1 MSTQTENGVELEQF
15 STFTIG
21 GRLYGI
27 DVSKVQ
33 EVVRPLPIA
42 QIPGSPSHIRGLIN
56 LRGQVATAVGLRELY
71 AIDRPWQ
78 QEFMNV
84 VCRIDS
90 ALLAL
95 QVEEIGDVVEI
106 KSSEKAPIPSTV
118 PNHVKRFL
126 HAVVKFDGELLSIVN
141 IEEVTKYLKE
151 QGEHHDVAA

>member
-1 MSTQTENGVELEQF
+1 
-15 STFTIG
+15 
-21 GRLYGI
+21 
-27 DVSKVQ
+27 
-33 EVVRPLPIA
+33 
-42 QIPGSPSHIRGLIN
+42 
-56 LRGQVATAVGLRELY
+56 
-71 AIDRPWQ
+71 
-78 QEFMNV
+78 MNV

-106 KSSEKAPIPSTV
+106 KSSEKDPIPSTV